1 MIQKQIE
8 MLVTNGQGFYK
19 PSNKAEFRTVAGE
32 KASLDMQLFGMELQ
46 RHSPSADT
54 EYMTEFKKSTK
65 YRLYTAMKEFVEY
78 IVKNLV
84 DNPDQV
90 RINEVGGTHTLIIE
104 LSVEKS
110 DIGKIIGKRG
120 KTINAIRTLLMSVA
134 SRNGIRVN
142 LEILEDEKETSSQKQ
157 PE

>member
-1 MIQKQIE
+1 MKD
-8 MLVTNGQGFYK
+8 F
-19 PSNKAEFRTVAGE
+19 VA
-32 KASLDMQLFGMELQ
+32 
-46 RHSPSADT
+46 
-54 EYMTEFKKSTK
+54 
-65 YRLYTAMKEFVEY
+65 Y

-84 DNPDQV
+84 DYPDQV
-90 RINEVGGTHTLIIE
+90 KITEIAGTHTVILE

-142 LEILEDEKETSSQKQ
+142 LEILEEEEKEK
-157 PE
+157 EEEK